1 MAVKRANH
9 KGEVK
14 YPIKSVNILK
24 AHGRSSRESVLVN
37 GYALNCTVAS
47 EGLCTH
53 EFCGLD
59 AMGICLN
66 KHKLMYK
73 LLSPSVITPI

>member
-1 MAVKRANH
+1 MVVDAAMAVKRANV
-9 KGEVK
+9 KGEIK

-47 EGLCTH
+47 EGQHWIHDVRVYTGQEYDGTECTQL
-53 EFCGLD
+53 GL
-59 AMGICLN
+59 
-66 KHKLMYK
+66 
-73 LLSPSVITPI
+73 